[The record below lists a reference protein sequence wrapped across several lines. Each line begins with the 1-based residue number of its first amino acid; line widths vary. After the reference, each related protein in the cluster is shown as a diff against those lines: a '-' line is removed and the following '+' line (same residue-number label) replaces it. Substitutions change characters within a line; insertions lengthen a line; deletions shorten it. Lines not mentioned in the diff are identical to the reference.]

1 MQNGL
6 GIALPHFFRM
16 QTHRV
21 VLEEFQYYYYTLTRE
36 FICLTLQ
43 DLITGILYTNC
54 PLLNYLILIAKLYL
68 WGCRRNQTLP
78 IRTAFS
84 SKVKIK
90 YETEKYICVKTN

>member
-1 MQNGL
+1 MFTMQNGL

-43 DLITGILYTNC
+43 DVILKGY
-54 PLLNYLILIAKLYL
+54 KLPFTKL
-68 WGCRRNQTLP
+68 FDTDR
-78 IRTAFS
+78 
-84 SKVKIK
+84 
-90 YETEKYICVKTN
+90 